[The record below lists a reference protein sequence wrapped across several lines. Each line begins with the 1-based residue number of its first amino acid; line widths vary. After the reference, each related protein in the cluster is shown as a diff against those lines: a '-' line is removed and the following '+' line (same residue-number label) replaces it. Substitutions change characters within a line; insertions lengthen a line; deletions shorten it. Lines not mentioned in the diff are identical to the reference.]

1 MANKKRGFGNP
12 RLQKQLIAV
21 VFVAILILQSFVPWL
36 GYIPFGPLGN
46 VTIIHITVII
56 AGVLLGPLYGS
67 IIGGVWGILSIV
79 VTVTQPNL
87 LTPVFI
93 NPMVSLFP
101 RILVGLFSALI
112 FNGLRNRI
120 NLNWSLIVTAIAG
133 TLTNTGF
140 VLLSI
145 LLFASNAFANALG
158 ISESAVAV
166 TFIASLGLNFV
177 FEIIVA
183 VIIIPIVSR
192 ALLRYKQ

>member
-12 RLQKQLIAV
+12 KLQKQLIAV

-36 GYIPFGPLGN
+36 GYIPFGALGN
-46 VTIIHITVII
+46 VTIVHITVII
-56 AGVLLGPLYGS
+56 AGILLGPLYGS
-67 IIGGVWGILSIV
+67 IIGAVWGILSIV

-112 FNGLRNRI
+112 FNGLRKRI
-120 NLNWSLIVTAIAG
+120 NLNWRLIVTAIAG

-145 LLFASNAFANALG
+145 LLFASNAFASALG

-166 TFIASLGLNFV
+166 AFIASLGLNFV

-183 VIIIPIVSR
+183 VIIVPIVSR